1 MKIVQKKYISVVIL
15 WQPQILK
22 QNQETAAGPQSPF
35 VQNDLFFNFSWATS
49 AEAYMTHFKF
59 NRCTINLCLR
69 TSTNAFDIASSVHNA
84 AITYHE
90 KRQGKKE

>member
-35 VQNDLFFNFSWATS
+35 VQNDLFLIFRRQQVLKLTW
-49 AEAYMTHFKF
+49 
-59 NRCTINLCLR
+59 RILNLTAVL
-69 TSTNAFDIASSVHNA
+69 
-84 AITYHE
+84 
-90 KRQGKKE
+90 